1 MRKSIMT
8 AAMAVF
14 ALILAGAVL
23 TGISNISLAAGLS
36 FPNADRYS
44 AGDAE
49 IRETVN
55 NLDIDWINGK
65 VTVEYHTKKTIEL
78 REQSA
83 KPIEKDMQM
92 RWWLDGDTLRVH
104 YAKAGFRLK
113 GNQQKELT
121 VVLPEGMS
129 FSEVNI
135 SATSGEL
142 SIPSLQAERMTLAT
156 TSGDISA
163 DGEASKISAGATSGN
178 IELKINGKS
187 KEISAGTT
195 SGSVAIEAGTVE
207 ELNATCTSGR
217 IRIAA
222 EQADQVETG
231 TISGSINLKITDAG
245 KIKAGST
252 SGDITANLEK
262 ADSVKVNTTSGAVSV
277 SLPEDPGFTAYL
289 ETVSGAI
296 RYDIPLTKQGSSYI
310 CGDGS
315 VKVEI
320 GTTSGNITLGTE

>member
-1 MRKSIMT
+1 
-8 AAMAVF
+8 
-14 ALILAGAVL
+14 
-23 TGISNISLAAGLS
+23 
-36 FPNADRYS
+36 
-44 AGDAE
+44 
-49 IRETVN
+49 
-55 NLDIDWINGK
+55 
-65 VTVEYHTKKTIEL
+65 
-78 REQSA
+78 
-83 KPIEKDMQM
+83 MQM

-135 SATSGEL
+135 SATSGDL